1 MEANYKDQFK
11 IIKRRV
17 WCLTTTAL
25 AAGTGVVYD
34 YTNGTATTE
43 DRSRAKTVEVPSA
56 TNNQFFAGVLL
67 EAKPAGVAKFI
78 DIACPG
84 SDLLIYLA
92 DTSATIGDVVQM
104 DSGDEAGQFKAGGM
118 GYGCGSAKVLT
129 TVAAAGL
136 VHAKLL
142 EGESVGTLQELTPV
156 AAGGAIVPSLTGTTL
171 IDGATVNDAN
181 ITSTLANGTVVGQRK
196 AYKIKAAVGNS
207 KNYVVTVT
215 TGVQLDGST
224 ALASITFNAINEQ
237 SILEWTGVHWKLIA
251 NSGATLA

>member
-34 YTNGTATTE
+34 YKNGTAATE
-43 DRSRAKTVEVPSA
+43 DRSRAKTVEAASA

-84 SDLLIYLA
+84 SDLLIYLT

-104 DSGDEAGQFKAGGM
+104 DCGDETGQFKAGGM
-118 GYGCGSAKVLT
+118 GYGCGSAKILT
-129 TVAAAGL
+129 TVTAAGL

-142 EGESVGTLQELTPV
+142 EGDSEGILQELTPV
-156 AAGGAIVPSLTGTTL
+156 LAGGAIVPSLTGTT
-171 IDGATVNDAN
+171 IVDGTLVSTAN
-181 ITSTLANGTVVGQRK
+181 LTSTLANGTVVGQRK
-196 AYKIKAAVGNS
+196 AYKIKVTIGNS

-224 ALASITFNAINEQ
+224 ALATITFNAANEQ
-237 SILEWTGVHWKLIA
+237 SILEWTGAHWKLIA